1 MFFIAKPS
9 MVMSS
14 RFVPNK
20 RGIFLLEN
28 LSFSFSLSFISLYLP
43 YSSFSC
49 YISISIDRQSHLL
62 TLNQL
67 SVNLVYLKICKKEL
81 IEIIWSMIRQMFV
94 HDKYN

>member
-28 LSFSFSLSFISLYLP
+28 LSFSVVYFTLFDLFFFFLLY
-43 YSSFSC
+43 FN
-49 YISISIDRQSHLL
+49 IDRSSITFIDIKSIKCEFGLFEK
-62 TLNQL
+62 
-67 SVNLVYLKICKKEL
+67 SKKEL

-94 HDKYN
+94 YDKYN